1 MSTEGTAFEYDA
13 ALQADSPWPTYR
25 RTIRNTGSSPL
36 TGEYQGDE
44 PWFFQ
49 TGKGIFSTPVID
61 GDGVV
66 YVGSADHDFY
76 AVNPD
81 GTEKWRFRTGEL
93 IDSAAALPADDP
105 ATILVASGD
114 GYLYRLDK
122 NDGRELW
129 RFDARIS
136 PRMSYNNWFEAHVTI
151 APDGTIYA
159 GNTNFNYYAITPDGV
174 LDWVYET
181 GSNAWSAAGMGRD
194 GTIYWGSCDTFFHAV
209 NPDGSPKWKRRTLG
223 FISASAAVGRDGTVY
238 AGSFDSY
245 FYALDPDTG
254 KVRWK
259 YKTADHIYSSAA
271 LLEDD
276 TQTRAIIFGSTDGIV
291 YALDPQGELLW
302 QYDTGA
308 TIRSSPVIGRT
319 TNGGAGHVVYV
330 GNGDGKIYALDAE
343 TGERRWSYDTTGA
356 GGTSPDRNDLNGS
369 PALGTTGV
377 YIGGE
382 HGQLWYVPYD
392 YPIHHPEDARGSIEP
407 ADELP
412 RDTTSLFYVTPGGRV
427 QADMPEALPA
437 ATIICLKLIVR
448 EDGETIPARLYNPA
462 LLKRSGPLQVQFDP
476 PCRSSPRSPVT
487 AGTCTSSLTGS

>member
-13 ALQADSPWPTYR
+13 PLQTDSPWPTYR
-25 RTIRNTGSSPL
+25 RTVRNTGSSPL

-76 AVNPD
+76 AINPD

-105 ATILVASGD
+105 ATILVGSGD
-114 GYLYRLDK
+114 GYLYRLNK
-122 NDGRELW
+122 NDGSELW

-136 PRMSYNNWFEAHVTI
+136 PRMSYNNWFEANVAI
-151 APDGTIYA
+151 GPDGTIYA
-159 GNTNFNYYAITPDGV
+159 GNTNFNYYAITPDGG
-174 LDWVYET
+174 LEWVYET
-181 GSNAWSAAGMGRD
+181 GSNAWSAAGMGAGRHHLL
-194 GTIYWGSCDTFFHAV
+194 GVLRHVLPCGQPGRQPEMEAAHAGV
-209 NPDGSPKWKRRTLG
+209 HLRLRRRG
-223 FISASAAVGRDGTVY
+223 ADGTVY
-238 AGSFDSY
+238 TGSFDSY
-245 FYALDPDTG
+245 LYALDPDTG

-308 TIRSSPVIGRT
+308 TIRSSPVIGRIP
-319 TNGGAGHVVYV
+319 NGGAGHVVYLV
-330 GNGDGKIYALDAE
+330 
-343 TGERRWSYDTTGA
+343 TGTARYMRSTPKRGSAAGPTTPPAPEELAGPQRSQRVAGA
-356 GGTSPDRNDLNGS
+356 GHNRGLHRRRARAALVRAVRLPD
-369 PALGTTGV
+369 P
-377 YIGGE
+377 
-382 HGQLWYVPYD
+382 
-392 YPIHHPEDARGSIEP
+392 
-407 ADELP
+407 
-412 RDTTSLFYVTPGGRV
+412 
-427 QADMPEALPA
+427 
-437 ATIICLKLIVR
+437 
-448 EDGETIPARLYNPA
+448 
-462 LLKRSGPLQVQFDP
+462 
-476 PCRSSPRSPVT
+476 SPRRRQRLHRT
-487 AGTCTSSLTGS
+487 GRRCRGTPPACST